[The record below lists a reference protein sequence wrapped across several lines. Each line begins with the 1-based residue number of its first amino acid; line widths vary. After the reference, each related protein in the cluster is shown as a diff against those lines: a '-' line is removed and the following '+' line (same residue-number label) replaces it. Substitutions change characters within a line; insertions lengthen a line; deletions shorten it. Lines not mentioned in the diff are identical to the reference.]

1 MILSSQDAAI
11 TKKMAIFAETFL
23 DMTLQQLEYIL
34 ALDRYGNFAKAAFAC
49 DVTQPTLS
57 AMIQKLETELG
68 MKIFDRRRQPVVA
81 TRDGRAVIEQ
91 AKEVLRQTRR
101 IKQIVEE
108 EKGTLAGTF
117 TMGVLPTIAPYL
129 IPQFFPQLMNEHPE
143 LDARMVELKT
153 ADIKR
158 ALANGDLDA
167 AIVANIDGLD
177 DFVKHPLY
185 SERFL
190 AYVSEQDPLFAKD
203 RIKITDLTDEYLWLL
218 DEGHCFRDQLVKFCN
233 LRSAARSKKAYT
245 LGSIE
250 TFMRIVEHGKGVTFI
265 PELAL
270 TQLNESQLR
279 LVRPFILPE
288 PRREIIMITRPDFIR
303 NKLLNVII
311 ERIQT
316 AVGKLL

>member
-23 DMTLQQLEYIL
+23 AMTLQQLEYIL

-91 AKEVLRQTRR
+91 AKEVLHQTRR
-101 IKQIVEE
+101 IKQTVEE

-203 RIKITDLTDEYLWLL
+203 RIKVTDLTDEYLWLL
-218 DEGHCFRDQLVKFCN
+218 DEGHCFRDQLVKFCS
-233 LRSAARSKKAYT
+233 LQSAARSKQAYT

-270 TQLNESQLR
+270 TQLNENQLR
-279 LVRPFILPE
+279 LVRHFILPE

-311 ERIQT
+311 ERIRT

>member
-23 DMTLQQLEYIL
+23 AMTLQQLEYIL

-91 AKEVLRQTRR
+91 AKEVLHQTRR
-101 IKQIVEE
+101 IKQTVEE

-203 RIKITDLTDEYLWLL
+203 RIKVTDLTDEYLWLL
-218 DEGHCFRDQLVKFCN
+218 DEGHCFRDQLVKFCS
-233 LRSAARSKKAYT
+233 LQSAARSKKAYT

-270 TQLNESQLR
+270 TQLNENQLR
-279 LVRPFILPE
+279 LVRHFILPE
-288 PRREIIMITRPDFIR
+288 PRREIIMIPRPDFIR

-311 ERIQT
+311 ERIRT